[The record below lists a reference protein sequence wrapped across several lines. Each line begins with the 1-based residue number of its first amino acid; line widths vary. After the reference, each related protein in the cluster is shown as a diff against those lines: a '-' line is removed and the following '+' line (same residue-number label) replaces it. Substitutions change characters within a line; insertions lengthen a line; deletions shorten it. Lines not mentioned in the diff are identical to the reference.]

1 MKSERF
7 TFILVPDNDGAN
19 RKFSISRSNLF
30 RLLSFFIIMVIVI
43 FGFLIVTVPSYFD
56 YSNMKNSYDFAMSE
70 RAKVIELYR
79 DLERMK
85 QIEVVVQKALGS
97 NLIEDPSSDE
107 RLVEFQN
114 YEEIRSG
121 YLNNIPSLLPISG
134 IVTQEMIINNGEK
147 VNNHFGIDK

>member
-30 RLLSFFIIMVIVI
+30 RLISFFIIMVIVI
-43 FGFLIVTVPSYFD
+43 FGFLIVTIPSYFD
-56 YSNMKNSYDFAMSE
+56 YSNMKNNYDNALSE

-85 QIEVVVQKALGS
+85 QIEVVVQKALNG
-97 NLIEDPSSDE
+97 NAPKK
-107 RLVEFQN
+107 V
-114 YEEIRSG
+114 
-121 YLNNIPSLLPISG
+121 
-134 IVTQEMIINNGEK
+134 IVVPGRI
-147 VNNHFGIDK
+147 VNVVI

>member
-19 RKFSISRSNLF
+19 KKFSISRSNLF

-43 FGFLIVTVPSYFD
+43 FGFLIVTIPSYFD
-56 YSNMKNSYDFAMSE
+56 YSNMKNNYDNAMSE

-97 NLIEDPSSDE
+97 NLVEDSSLDE
-107 RLVEFQN
+107 RLVNFKMMKKLGLV
-114 YEEIRSG
+114 I
-121 YLNNIPSLLPISG
+121 
-134 IVTQEMIINNGEK
+134 
-147 VNNHFGIDK
+147 

>member
-30 RLLSFFIIMVIVI
+30 RLLSFFIIVVIVI
-43 FGFLIVTVPSYFD
+43 FGFLIVTIPSYFD
-56 YSNMKNSYDFAMSE
+56 YSNMKNNYDNAMSE

-97 NLIEDPSSDE
+97 NLIEDLSLNE
-107 RLVEFQN
+107 RLGEFQN
-114 YEEIRSG
+114 DEEIRSCLL
-121 YLNNIPSLLPISG
+121 YTSPSPR
-134 IVTQEMIINNGEK
+134 
-147 VNNHFGIDK
+147 D

>member
-19 RKFSISRSNLF
+19 KKFSISRSNLF
-30 RLLSFFIIMVIVI
+30 RLLSFFIIVVIVI
-43 FGFLIVTVPSYFD
+43 FGFLIVTIPSYFD
-56 YSNMKNSYDFAMSE
+56 YSNMKNNYDNAMSE

-97 NLIEDPSSDE
+97 NLIE
-107 RLVEFQN
+107 RLIKNNEDIVCMDNFFTST
-114 YEEIRSG
+114 R
-121 YLNNIPSLLPISG
+121 NNIADLLPKPNFEF
-134 IVTQEMIINNGEK
+134 VL
-147 VNNHFGIDK
+147 